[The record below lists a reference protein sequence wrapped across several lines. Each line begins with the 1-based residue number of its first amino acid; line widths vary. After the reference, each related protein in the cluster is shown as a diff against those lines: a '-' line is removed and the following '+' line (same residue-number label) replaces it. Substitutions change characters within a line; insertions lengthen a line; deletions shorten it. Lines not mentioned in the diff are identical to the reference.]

1 MGAQLRSVGPRLRAP
16 RQRCATTLLHMTEP
30 KKKRTGPRGESRGSA
45 PRAGAKAAPSGAP
58 SGGPSGGKGGAS
70 AGRKGAA
77 DDTDERMAQLAAPLR
92 RVLQRLPETQRKVL
106 ELRMGLIDGHPQE
119 PADAAR
125 TLGMSLGE
133 LREIEAR
140 AFERIREVIPLQQLQ
155 RFLER

>member
-1 MGAQLRSVGPRLRAP
+1 MAD
-16 RQRCATTLLHMTEP
+16 P
-30 KKKRTGPRGESRGSA
+30 KKKTGARGSS
-45 PRAGAKAAPSGAP
+45 RGAP
-58 SGGPSGGKGGAS
+58 SRARTAGGADRAAKGS
-70 AGRKGAA
+70 AAKGKPSKGK
-77 DDTDERMAQLAAPLR
+77 DSPDGLDERAAQLAAPLR
-92 RVLQRLPETQRKVL
+92 RVLQRLPETQRRVL
-106 ELRMGLIDGHPQE
+106 ELRMGLADGHPQD

>member
-1 MGAQLRSVGPRLRAP
+1 MAER
-16 RQRCATTLLHMTEP
+16 
-30 KKKRTGPRGESRGSA
+30 KKQSGSRGGPRGSG
-45 PRAGAKAAPSGAP
+45 RA
-58 SGGPSGGKGGAS
+58 
-70 AGRKGAA
+70 AGRGAGRDAGVKGEKKDVA
-77 DDTDERMAQLAAPLR
+77 DEHDERMAQLAAPLR

-106 ELRMGLIDGHPQE
+106 ELRMGLVDGHPQE

>member
-1 MGAQLRSVGPRLRAP
+1 MAEPR
-16 RQRCATTLLHMTEP
+16 
-30 KKKRTGPRGESRGSA
+30 KRTGARGASRGGQS
-45 PRAGAKAAPSGAP
+45 RTGA
-58 SGGPSGGKGGAS
+58 SGGPQKDAKVGGPRGGATKGS
-70 AGRKGAA
+70 ATKGKDAVDA
-77 DDTDERMAQLAAPLR
+77 EDERAAQLAAPLR

-106 ELRMGLIDGHPQE
+106 ELRMGLADGHPQD

>member
-1 MGAQLRSVGPRLRAP
+1 MAD
-16 RQRCATTLLHMTEP
+16 P
-30 KKKRTGPRGESRGSA
+30 KKKTGARGSS
-45 PRAGAKAAPSGAP
+45 RGAP
-58 SGGPSGGKGGAS
+58 SRVRNAGGVDRADKGSAAKGRSSKGKDATDGV
-70 AGRKGAA
+70 
-77 DDTDERMAQLAAPLR
+77 DERAAQLAAPLR
-92 RVLQRLPETQRKVL
+92 RVLQRLPETQRRVL
-106 ELRMGLIDGHPQE
+106 ELRMGLADGHPQD

>member
-1 MGAQLRSVGPRLRAP
+1 MA
-16 RQRCATTLLHMTEP
+16 
-30 KKKRTGPRGESRGSA
+30 KGSA
-45 PRAGAKAAPSGAP
+45 AKGKPSKGKDAPDGL
-58 SGGPSGGKGGAS
+58 
-70 AGRKGAA
+70 
-77 DDTDERMAQLAAPLR
+77 DERAAQLAAPLR
-92 RVLQRLPETQRKVL
+92 RVLQRLPETQRRVL
-106 ELRMGLIDGHPQE
+106 ELRMGLADGHPQD

>member
-1 MGAQLRSVGPRLRAP
+1 MADAKKDPSRKSPARGGQRDGASRGRAP
-16 RQRCATTLLHMTEP
+16 RGTATSG
-30 KKKRTGPRGESRGSA
+30 RSSGRS
-45 PRAGAKAAPSGAP
+45 AGAQEPADAA
-58 SGGPSGGKGGAS
+58 
-70 AGRKGAA
+70 
-77 DDTDERMAQLAAPLR
+77 DERMAQLAAPLR
-92 RVLQRLPETQRKVL
+92 RVLQRLPETQRRVL

-125 TLGMSLGE
+125 TLGISLGE

>member
-1 MGAQLRSVGPRLRAP
+1 VGEGLRTPLE
-16 RQRCATTLLHMTEP
+16 RCATTLTLMAER
-30 KKKRTGPRGESRGSA
+30 KKKAGSRGEPRGSDA
-45 PRAGAKAAPSGAP
+45 RARTPARS
-58 SGGPSGGKGGAS
+58 SDGGRSGGKSGGKT
-70 AGRKGAA
+70 GKKDPA
-77 DDTDERMAQLAAPLR
+77 DVADERMAQLAAPLR

-106 ELRMGLIDGHPQE
+106 ELRMGLVDGHPQE

>member
-1 MGAQLRSVGPRLRAP
+1 MADRQQRGGPR
-16 RQRCATTLLHMTEP
+16 ED
-30 KKKRTGPRGESRGSA
+30 KR
-45 PRAGAKAAPSGAP
+45 
-58 SGGPSGGKGGAS
+58 GAS
-70 AGRKGAA
+70 ARTGNRRAPAPKAAAA
-77 DDTDERMAQLAAPLR
+77 DGVDERAAQLAAPLK
-92 RVLQRLPETQRKVL
+92 RVLQRLPETQRRVL
-106 ELRMGLIDGHPQE
+106 ELRMGLVDGHPQD